1 MDKITRSKAYLG
13 GWGARNYC
21 LSMLHEREQE
31 GEQRCACVDAR
42 EASGMK

>member
-13 GWGARNYC
+13 GWGARNC

-31 GEQRCACVDAR
+31 GEQRCACVDA
-42 EASGMK
+42 